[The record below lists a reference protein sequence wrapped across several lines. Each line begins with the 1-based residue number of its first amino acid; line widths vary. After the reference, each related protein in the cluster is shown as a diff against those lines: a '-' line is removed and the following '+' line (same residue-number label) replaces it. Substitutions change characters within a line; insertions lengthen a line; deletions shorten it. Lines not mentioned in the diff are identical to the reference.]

1 MKLIS
6 WNVNGLRAIYKKDF
20 ENIVFH
26 TNRILNGA
34 IKSGGT
40 TIRSYTSSLG
50 VNGLFQL
57 KLKVH
62 NQSHCQV
69 CQSKIIK
76 FVCDGRGTY
85 RCAKCQKMK
94 RKRA

>member
-1 MKLIS
+1 MGCLYFNNTDGS
-6 WNVNGLRAIYKKDF
+6 AY
-20 ENIVFH
+20 H

-69 CQSKIIK
+69 CQSKVIK

-94 RKRA
+94 RPAKFSKV